1 MSVTFKEQPKQ
12 KLKVGIFLRH
22 PISEPYLF
30 MEVKAFPERKLFLT
44 QMKIP
49 LKKFTQ
55 SNVTFKNAAFY
66 ICLKTEH

>member
-1 MSVTFKEQPKQ
+1 
-12 KLKVGIFLRH
+12 
-22 PISEPYLF
+22 
-30 MEVKAFPERKLFLT
+30 MEVKAFPERKLFLA

-66 ICLKTEH
+66 KCLKTEH

>member
-22 PISEPYLF
+22 PISEPHLF

-49 LKKFTQ
+49 LKKITQ
-55 SNVTFKNAAFY
+55 SNVTFKNAASY